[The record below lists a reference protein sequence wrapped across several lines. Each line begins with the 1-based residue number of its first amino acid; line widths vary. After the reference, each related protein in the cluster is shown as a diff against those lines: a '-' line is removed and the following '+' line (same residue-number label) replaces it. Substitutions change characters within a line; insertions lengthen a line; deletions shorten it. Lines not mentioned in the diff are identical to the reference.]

1 MEKTCYGSN
10 VCQEYFTGLF
20 FPCRSYPTEQNEHL
34 NLKIQTEKKCI
45 SVYTQLDNESITHDH
60 LRMTQT
66 FMKKKKAGC
75 RIVMV
80 DNNYTIYSWMHWL
93 NLHLCLHCL
102 GIIYYCKTSRCHK
115 LFCPTAITLYND
127 LLSVWNN
134 MLLLSVTSKFYCCCC
149 SVLCGG
155 EGEEVC
161 MHLWAGVLQTWTTI
175 LGLKKRLTTGFRLLA
190 VPF

>member
-1 MEKTCYGSN
+1 MEQNKASASSTATNNEQALELTEHRKLHQRKMEKTCYGSN

-80 DNNYTIYSWMHWL
+80 DNNYTIYS
-93 NLHLCLHCL
+93 
-102 GIIYYCKTSRCHK
+102 
-115 LFCPTAITLYND
+115 
-127 LLSVWNN
+127 
-134 MLLLSVTSKFYCCCC
+134 
-149 SVLCGG
+149 
-155 EGEEVC
+155 
-161 MHLWAGVLQTWTTI
+161 
-175 LGLKKRLTTGFRLLA
+175 
-190 VPF
+190 